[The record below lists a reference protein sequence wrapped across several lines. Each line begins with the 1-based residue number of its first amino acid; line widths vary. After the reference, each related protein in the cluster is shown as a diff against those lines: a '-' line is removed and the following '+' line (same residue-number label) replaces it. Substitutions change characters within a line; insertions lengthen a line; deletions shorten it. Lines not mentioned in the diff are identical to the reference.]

1 LKKKILKRGKN
12 MKNFV
17 ELDSGVEEEL
27 QKMEQVV
34 DAARSKV
41 TLRKLLN
48 EITQTDNGLVELQ
61 KRFTSIVGEKD
72 VSNKVRGR
80 LKAMQHRCNLKLG
93 VE

>member
-1 LKKKILKRGKN
+1 
-12 MKNFV
+12 MENFV

-27 QKMEQVV
+27 QKMENVV

-61 KRFTSIVGEKD
+61 KRFTGIVGDKD
-72 VSNKVRGR
+72 VSNKVRRR
-80 LKAMQHRCNLKLG
+80 LEAMQHKCNLKLG

>member
-1 LKKKILKRGKN
+1 